1 MLALGQENTE
11 ISVKIIFQLFLES
24 NKLSISISIKV
35 RWNVRL
41 GKTRKG
47 QLGRTDDCDL
57 KRSHFQLINS
67 DIAIDLIV
75 YNINHVTPNPNYA
88 KGYALLLCK
97 NNVPRPISK
106 DNHSFFCF

>member
-1 MLALGQENTE
+1 MSCAALIINIVPNKIVGTISLLAVNKLSKFQLCWARLMLALGQENTE

-57 KRSHFQLINS
+57 KRSHS
-67 DIAIDLIV
+67 
-75 YNINHVTPNPNYA
+75 
-88 KGYALLLCK
+88 
-97 NNVPRPISK
+97 
-106 DNHSFFCF
+106 